1 VNSSIEDLG
10 VPVRSVNWV
19 RAHVGRPADGS
30 ERVWS
35 TMGQQAE
42 GFFILDVDPASGAC
56 RQIPCAESK
65 ANYPTATCVSRSGV
79 LYVGAAY
86 QGHLYA
92 YDGVRLAGLGAINP
106 EQATFPCRI
115 DEDGQGKLWIGSYGG
130 ADLTCYD
137 PSARTFERY
146 GRMDDVDM
154 YCYPM
159 VDHKSGLIA
168 CLIKMTQQ
176 HVTLFDPRTGE
187 RTDVGPSLTKEEG
200 VVDLVREPGGRLV
213 ITTGEASYAIH
224 GVEATQIDEV
234 PPQDH
239 PRLSTGE
246 AVTFADADTFLYR
259 KLALTGESGSSRVID
274 LSYEPAGSEI
284 YTLHEGPDG
293 LIYGSSI
300 LPLHFFS
307 SDPATGKTTDYGKA
321 SESGG
326 EAYSMANLAG
336 KIYVSSYP
344 AARISVYDP
353 ARPYGYGPDPDSNPR
368 ELGRIDDVSYRPR
381 STLTGPQGRVWTASL
396 PDYGLWGGP
405 LAWLDPDSGARGSYR
420 DVAGEGSCYTLAHL
434 ETDGLIAIG
443 TTINAGTGT
452 QPREEQA
459 KLILWDYEQEAA
471 VWEGAPRDG
480 LLAINALVMSAEGRL
495 YGTGLAAESAI
506 VFAFDTDERDFTL
519 LEGELP
525 GRPLDH
531 GLRPY
536 KDAIYLVTRDGVARV
551 DGDRVNSVIREAGA
565 FGVPGPILDGR
576 LYFGTNHELRRVR
589 LTG

>member
-1 VNSSIEDLG
+1 MNPRIEDLG

-19 RAHVGRPADGS
+19 RAHVGRTAAGS
-30 ERVWS
+30 ERVWA

-42 GFFILDVDPASGAC
+42 GFFILDVDPVSEAC
-56 RQIPCAESK
+56 RQIPCAEPK
-65 ANYPTATCVSRSGV
+65 ANYPTATCVSRSVV

-92 YDGVRLAGLGAINP
+92 YDGDLLEDLGAINP

-115 DEDGQGKLWIGSYGG
+115 DEDAEGRLWIGSYGG

-137 PSARTFERY
+137 PSTRTFERY
-146 GRMDDVDM
+146 GQMDDVDM

-159 VDHKSGLIA
+159 VDHESGLIA
-168 CLIKMTQQ
+168 CLIKVTQQ

-200 VVDLVREPGGRLV
+200 VVDLVRDPDGRLV
-213 ITTGEASYAIH
+213 ITTGDASFAIH
-224 GVEATQIDEV
+224 GTEVTQVDEV
-234 PPQDH
+234 AQQD

-246 AVTFADADTFLYR
+246 EVAFADADTFLYM

-565 FGVPGPILDGR
+565 FSVPGPILDGR
-576 LYFGTNHELRRVR
+576 LYFGTNHELRRVQ
-589 LTG
+589 LTD